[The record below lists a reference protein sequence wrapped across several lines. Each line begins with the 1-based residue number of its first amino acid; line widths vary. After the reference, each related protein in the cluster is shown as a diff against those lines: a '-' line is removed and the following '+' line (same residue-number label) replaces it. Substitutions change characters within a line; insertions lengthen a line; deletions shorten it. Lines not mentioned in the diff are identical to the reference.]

1 MKFKAQLTQY
11 MFPTGEPRTR
21 VIELPEEL
29 KEDYD
34 DMTSKGFRLEGEVL
48 STGVASTTVSKDV
61 VDVDMKLTKATTE
74 EAFKAIEKMLKARRW
89 NEHQV

>member
-1 MKFKAQLTQY
+1 MKKFKLAFIVGSIALTAFFIFETAQAINLYYTQ
-11 MFPTGEPRTR
+11 
-21 VIELPEEL
+21 
-29 KEDYD
+29 
-34 DMTSKGFRLEGEVL
+34 SNQ
-48 STGVASTTVSKDV
+48 TGVASTTVSKDV